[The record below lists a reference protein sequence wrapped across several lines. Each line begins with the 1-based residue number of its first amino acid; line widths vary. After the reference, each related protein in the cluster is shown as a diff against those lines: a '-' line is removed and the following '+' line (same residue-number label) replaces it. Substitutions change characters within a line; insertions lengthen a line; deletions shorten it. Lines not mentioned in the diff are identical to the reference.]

1 MFSLF
6 KNKNI
11 LVIGGAGS
19 IGSELVKQLLSYNP
33 KAIRVLDNNET
44 GLFDLQNKLNDSR
57 LRFLVGDIRDLS
69 RLEVSIEDIDYVF
82 HAAAF
87 KHVHYSEY
95 NPFEAVKT
103 NIIGT
108 QNVISAALSRGV
120 KKVISIST
128 DKAVNSVSTMG
139 ATKLLT
145 EKLITAANY
154 YKGGKKTVFSS
165 VRFGNVIGSRGS
177 VIPLFKKQIKK
188 GGPVTITSKEMTRFM
203 MSIEQAVKLV
213 LKAAKHAKGGE
224 IFVLKMPTI
233 RIIDLAEV
241 LVEKYTHLQDIKIDV
256 IGKRPGEKYHEELIT
271 EEEKTH
277 TLEVEDMLIILPTI
291 FNEQGL
297 KNLGHKIKSNF
308 CNVDESVYLS
318 SKAKFLDKEKIKD
331 LLNKKL

>member
-11 LVIGGAGS
+11 LVVGGAGS
-19 IGSELVKQLLSYNP
+19 IGSELVHQLLSFKP
-33 KAIRVLDNNET
+33 KVIRVLDNNET
-44 GLFDLQNKLNDSR
+44 GLFDLQHKLNDLK

-69 RLEVSIEDIDYVF
+69 RLKVAMDEIDYVF

-108 QNVISAALSRGV
+108 QNVINAALDKEV

-128 DKAVNSVSTMG
+128 DKAVNSINTMG

-154 YKGGKKTVFSS
+154 YKGDKKTVFSS
-165 VRFGNVIGSRGS
+165 VRFGNVIDSRGS

-188 GGPVTITSKEMTRFM
+188 GGPLTITSKEMTRFM

-213 LKAAKHAKGGE
+213 LKAAKYAKGGE
-224 IFVLKMPTI
+224 IFVLKMPAL

-241 LVEKYTHLQDIKIDV
+241 LIEKYALSQDIKINI

-271 EEEKTH
+271 EEEKAH
-277 TLEVEDMLIILPTI
+277 TLELEDMFMILPTI
-291 FNEQGL
+291 FNEQKL
-297 KNLGHKIKSNF
+297 KELGYKNKDKF
-308 CNVDESVYLS
+308 CNVDESEYLS
-318 SKAKFLDKEKIKD
+318 NKAKFLDKEEIKNI
-331 LLNKKL
+331 LNIN